1 MANQITNP
9 ESQEI
14 DLSQMSRKIK
24 STISGL
30 GDSFFNFI
38 LFIKRNIIIIAI
50 LIIAGVAIGYYLD
63 GNVKVYNHKIHVIP
77 NFNSNTYLY
86 AEAEQ
91 LNNKLKENDYD
102 FFKKIGVSNPEGL
115 SKIEIEP
122 IIDIYEFINKEKG
135 LVYEDATQ
143 ENINFQVFRLL
154 SEKGDITKVME
165 NDMTAVNYKQHLIT
179 ITTNS
184 RFSQSD
190 LITPILNYFN
200 SNEYFKGVQ
209 QKSIESLDKK
219 MVVNDSIIKQIDN
232 ILQSAATASKN
243 SGQGTVYINEDA
255 SLDKVIKIKDQLTRE
270 QAENQISKINYSK
283 IVIDSSIMGNIRDFN
298 ATTGRMKYIL
308 PILLFLGY
316 TLIFAFR
323 SFFRK
328 QVLKRKSLVN
338 GQ

>member
-50 LIIAGVAIGYYLD
+50 LIIAGIAIGYYLD
-63 GNVKVYNHKIHVIP
+63 GNVKSYKHKIYVLP
-77 NFNSNTYLY
+77 NFDSNTYLY
-86 AEAEQ
+86 AEIEQ
-91 LNNKLKENDYD
+91 LNDKLKERDYT
-102 FFKKIGVSNPEGL
+102 FFNKIGISNPYGL

-122 IIDIYEFINKEKG
+122 VINIYEFVNKDKG
-135 LVYEDATQ
+135 LIYEDTEK
-143 ENINFQVFRLL
+143 ENVNFEVFRLL
-154 SEKGDITKVME
+154 SEKGDVTKVME

-200 SNEYFKGVQ
+200 SNDYFKGVQ

-232 ILQSAATASKN
+232 ILQSAATVSEN
-243 SGQGTVYINEDA
+243 SGQGTVYINKDA

-270 QAENQISKINYSK
+270 QAENHINKINYSK
-283 IVIDSSIMGNIRDFN
+283 IVKDSSIIENIRDFN

-323 SFFRK
+323 SFFRR

-338 GQ
+338 E